1 MTSKVAGPSESP
13 VCGLSGAPP
22 GRPPHK
28 HEDGGFSRASL
39 AWDALT
45 LGRSHGQFGPEEAT
59 ATHTHGPRAQHPLVA
74 AAGNVA
80 STPDHSS
87 HPTCLPT
94 PGPHLEPSGVASRGG
109 GGGRLEGAQAAF
121 IRSPVSPELLLSPI
135 RARHPRREHT
145 GVTPVTT
152 KGEGR
157 GAAVAV
163 TYLCPGSRAAAP
175 ATRPRSRASAP
186 EQNKPL

>member
-1 MTSKVAGPSESP
+1 MTSKVAGSSESP
-13 VCGLSGAPP
+13 VCGLSGGAP
-22 GRPPHK
+22 GSPPHN
-28 HEDGGFSRASL
+28 HEDRGFSPASL

-45 LGRSHGQFGPEEAT
+45 LGRSHREFGPEEAT

-80 STPDHSS
+80 SAPEPLIPPYLPCDARITPPDLGGCV
-87 HPTCLPT
+87 PMK
-94 PGPHLEPSGVASRGG
+94 GSGRPEGG
-109 GGGRLEGAQAAF
+109 QAAL
-121 IRSPVSPELLLSPI
+121 IGSPVSPELLLSPT
-135 RARHPRREHT
+135 RARHPRTENT

-152 KGEGR
+152 KGDVR
-157 GAAVAV
+157 GAAVAA
-163 TYLCPGSRAAAP
+163 TYLYPGSRAAVP